1 MSKPPLSEP
10 LTLRIPR
17 DVLEQIE
24 KIAAAS
30 DRTRSWVIVRAL
42 KAYLAGEGADI
53 LAIVRGRE
61 QIAAGDVHD
70 MDDVIREIEAI
81 VSSKAA

>member
-1 MSKPPLSEP
+1 MSKAPLSEP
-10 LTLRIPR
+10 LTLRLPL
-17 DVLEQIE
+17 DVLEDIE

-53 LAIVRGRE
+53 LAIVKGRE
-61 QIAAGDVHD
+61 QIVAGDVHD

-81 VSSKAA
+81 VNSKAA

>member
-1 MSKPPLSEP
+1 MSKSPLSGP
-10 LTLRIPR
+10 LTLRLPL
-17 DVLEQIE
+17 DVLGDLE
-24 KIAAAS
+24 KIASAS

-53 LAIVRGRE
+53 LAIVKGRE

-81 VSSKAA
+81 VNSKAA